1 MKNEVIFVI
10 LMLLGLSATP
20 MVADAQ
26 LQKRFTVMGIGD
38 SITEGG
44 ETFESYLCPLWEM
57 LYEAGY
63 DFDMIG
69 PRRSYTRIGWIQHY
83 GNSGKSAEWIAGGV
97 DSVYAACPADI
108 VLIHSG
114 HNHFAEEN
122 PVGGIIAAYR
132 KMLSGIRRV
141 NPGAYVLLAKVI
153 PSGKLPKYK
162 YISELNRQIE
172 KFVKEENDARLICV
186 DQSEGFD
193 WRKNTIQDKVHP
205 NKAGAQKMAKTWFL
219 ALQDI
224 LGEAPN
230 NYERQKTAYRKLS
243 SGDSLML
250 HVFRPETS
258 KPSPAILYFFA
269 GGWKHGSPL
278 QFYSECDYYS
288 KKGIVAVAAEYRTQK
303 SHGATAAEA
312 YGDAQAAVDYVR
324 GHASELGIDSTR
336 IVVAGAS
343 AGGAMAGTVTGAY
356 CRILYY
362 PVVDSIRLSGK
373 DVPTLMLMGSEDQ
386 YTDCGKAFDF
396 CKDHHADFVMIE
408 GGKHPLFSYRQQ
420 PDKMFF
426 TVRELTDSFMRYHG
440 IILE

>member
-1 MKNEVIFVI
+1 MKNEVIM
-10 LMLLGLSATP
+10 LLLLGLSATP
-20 MVADAQ
+20 MVADARQ
-26 LQKRFTVMGIGD
+26 QEHFTVMGIGD

-44 ETFESYLCPLWEM
+44 EAFESYLCPLWEM

-69 PRRSYTRIGWIQHY
+69 PRCSYTRIGWIQHY

-114 HNHFAEEN
+114 HNHFAGEN

-132 KMLSGIRRV
+132 KMLSAIRRV

-153 PSGKLPKYK
+153 PSGKLPKYG
-162 YISELNRQIE
+162 YVSELNRQIE
-172 KFVKEENDARLICV
+172 KFVREENDARLILV
-186 DQSEGFD
+186 DQSEDFD
-193 WRKNTIQDKVHP
+193 WRKNTVQDKVHP
-205 NKAGAQKMAKTWFL
+205 NKSGARKMAKTWFL
-219 ALQDI
+219 ALRNI

-230 NYERQKTAYRKLS
+230 KYERQKKAYRELS
-243 SGDSLML
+243 GGDSLML
-250 HVFRPETS
+250 HVFRPEVS
-258 KPSPAILYFFA
+258 GPRPAVLYFFA

-278 QFYSECDYYS
+278 QFYRECDYYS
-288 KKGIVAVAAEYRTQK
+288 KKGIVAAAVEYRTLK
-303 SHGATAAEA
+303 SHGTTADEA
-312 YGDAQAAVDYVR
+312 YVDAQAAVDYVR
-324 GHASELGIDSTR
+324 RHAPELGIDSTR

-343 AGGAMAGTVTGAY
+343 AGGAMAGSVTGAC

-386 YTDCGKAFDF
+386 YTDSGRAFGF
-396 CKDHHADFVMIE
+396 CKDHHADFVLIE
-408 GGKHPLFSYRQQ
+408 GGKHPLFSYRRQ

-426 TVRELTDSFMRYHG
+426 RVRELTDSFMRCHG
-440 IILE
+440 VIQE